1 MKMEFSQIEKT
12 VAQFFIER
20 EGDEIIKV
28 IKKIDFVDEGII
40 DSLDIVSLAEYLQI
54 KFNKKIDITKYE
66 TLQAFH
72 SFNDIVKL
80 VS

>member
-1 MKMEFSQIEKT
+1 MEFSQIEKT

-28 IKKIDFVDEGII
+28 IKKIDFIDEGII
-40 DSLDIVSLAEYLQI
+40 DSLDIVSLADYLQI

-66 TLQAFH
+66 TLQAFP